1 MLYSAVAGGQ
11 PRADF
16 VGIVME
22 RSHAATIGDAARFV
36 DDVEAFGPRRIS
48 VVGGVID
55 VVDAEGN
62 RVVEPLDEIVRDGYA
77 LSQSLRLGI
86 TDIVLH
92 VGSHLPL
99 IGGMSFAH
107 VDGQEV
113 GVILIVIVNLH
124 HVTDVAAKRRS
135 SVAAEYDDE
144 RASAGAFA
152 NVEMICAIESEEPGV
167 GSIIADFERAAVHV
181 GQGIAQHAVS
191 VLRATGHFA

>member
-1 MLYSAVAGGQ
+1 
-11 PRADF
+11 
-16 VGIVME
+16 ME

-92 VGSHLPL
+92 VGFHLPL